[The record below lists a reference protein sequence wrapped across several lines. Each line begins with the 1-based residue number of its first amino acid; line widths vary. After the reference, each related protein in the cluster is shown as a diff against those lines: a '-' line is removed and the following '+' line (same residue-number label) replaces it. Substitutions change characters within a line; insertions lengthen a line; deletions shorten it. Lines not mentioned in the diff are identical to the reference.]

1 MFSKMGLK
9 KYDRI
14 IMQYYVITSK
24 AQQLHTPIML
34 ETFRHVEKYMTF
46 IMVYN
51 LLAFL
56 GV

>member
-46 IMVYN
+46 TMVYITY
-51 LLAFL
+51 
-56 GV
+56 